1 MVCASL
7 RRCFF
12 QGLHGASSSLATAAY
27 SSDNW
32 HRCSTQI
39 PAARTLAEILT
50 TTYRTAIPL
59 PAVGLAA
66 RMEARSVVIGGPK
79 WNRGWSRKKQLED
92 NAQIHGHYES
102 QNFTLKDIDN
112 TTHTMKLM
120 PRPSVD
126 HFTCADVVYYFEEGY
141 MEKEMLHKYPPLK
154 DCNRRLNVPI
164 ASPLNHYDDTDDG
177 AGVLEEALNDAFE
190 VNYCLRWRKGFRG
203 EGVGGEVEKLE
214 GFEHGDGGGML
225 PLRRWGRGDEVEA
238 ARNLLKDTYGLGEE
252 ILLGS
257 LAIGR
262 NEKFLNTIFPQK
274 SLTVLETVAHLGL
287 IFFLFLVG
295 VALSITAFL
304 VLARILAELKLLT
317 IDAGRIAMAA
327 VVVNDVGAW
336 ILLALAIALSRL
348 INS

>member
-1 MVCASL
+1 
-7 RRCFF
+7 
-12 QGLHGASSSLATAAY
+12 
-27 SSDNW
+27 
-32 HRCSTQI
+32 
-39 PAARTLAEILT
+39 
-50 TTYRTAIPL
+50 
-59 PAVGLAA
+59 
-66 RMEARSVVIGGPK
+66 
-79 WNRGWSRKKQLED
+79 
-92 NAQIHGHYES
+92 
-102 QNFTLKDIDN
+102 
-112 TTHTMKLM
+112 
-120 PRPSVD
+120 
-126 HFTCADVVYYFEEGY
+126 

-190 VNYCLRWRKGFRG
+190 VNYCSLRWRKGFRG

-238 ARNLLKDTYGLGEE
+238 ARNLLKDTYGLGVVGEVDVEGEGKGVAIEEVDVKGIGRGVELAVRKDAGGKEGKGEQGSYGKSDLIFFAYSEE